1 MSPRSRRRGAAD
13 MPDAEV
19 PKPSI
24 LHGSSPRDRMS
35 AIGQKRISR
44 RFARCPL
51 YPQKRTLVEC
61 IWMSAFVPEADPC
74 TAQISRILR
83 LIWFFLMHSLQW
95 PNRLTENIS
104 LRQAAPE
111 SLEIARLRMEP
122 PT

>member
-1 MSPRSRRRGAAD
+1 VNLD
-13 MPDAEV
+13 V
-19 PKPSI
+19 
-24 LHGSSPRDRMS
+24 
-35 AIGQKRISR
+35 
-44 RFARCPL
+44 C
-51 YPQKRTLVEC
+51 
-61 IWMSAFVPEADPC
+61 FVPEADPC